1 MTLLLYVLH
10 FYLFKVILGVLWKTY
25 HKVILQIFSSSFN
38 YTFPSTTLNTEVGTP
53 EDANPCKQYDVLGK
67 KWNTWGRACK
77 HAGLSGHYDTKAPR
91 LIDESKHSFPFAH
104 YLLTRLIVGKEF
116 NNLESLWGKPCQSG
130 RTLINWE
137 KPSSTSEVQEGIFCP
152 KFDLLYW
159 SFSMHF
165 WRYFREIF
173 H

>member
-67 KWNTWGRACK
+67 NETPEAGRANTRV
-77 HAGLSGHYDTKAPR
+77 YQDTMTPR
-91 LIDESKHSFPFAH
+91 HRD
-104 YLLTRLIVGKEF
+104 
-116 NNLESLWGKPCQSG
+116 
-130 RTLINWE
+130 
-137 KPSSTSEVQEGIFCP
+137 
-152 KFDLLYW
+152 
-159 SFSMHF
+159 
-165 WRYFREIF
+165 
-173 H
+173 